1 MSSRLEV
8 PATGAPGPRAWW
20 HGLPSRRRRQLRWLF
35 ALAGVFVLLVSVELA
50 RFLQVDNVERD
61 DALALIQA
69 EARGDAAGMI
79 AQLSGCRESP
89 ACVASVK
96 REAANPQVRRGGA
109 VKLLSLDSQTANSP
123 TAKSGT
129 TRLAWTVI
137 GSLPIVQCVKVTR
150 TGNVLAGMHVRLT
163 GLTDPIANEGLCRK
177 RTTNEI
183 EEEEA
188 TAAEQ

>member
-1 MSSRLEV
+1 MSSRLET

-20 HGLPSRRRRQLRWLF
+20 LALAPRRRRTLKLVF
-35 ALAGVFVLLVSVELA
+35 AVAVFVVLVVSVELA
-50 RFLQVDNVERD
+50 RFLEVDNVERD
-61 DALALIQA
+61 DTLALIEA
-69 EARGDAAGMI
+69 EARGDAAGMA

-89 ACVASVK
+89 ACVASVT
-96 REAANPQVRRGGA
+96 REAANPNVHRVGG
-109 VKLLSLDSQTANSP
+109 VKILSFDSQTANSP

-137 GSLPIVQCVKVTR
+137 GSLPVVQCVKVSR
-150 TGNVLAGMHVRLT
+150 TGNLISGLHVHVT
-163 GLTDPIANEGLCRK
+163 GLSDPIPNEGICHK